1 MINICL
7 DKRAVKKRYKTLQD
21 KYTASEEALDHA
33 IYSWANANE
42 KKVSKEGIDIDSAE
56 LEDYLDRYFKIK
68 SDNTFTDKKSYERAL
83 KIFNSI
89 TKTEW
94 NSKEK
99 ATIRY
104 NKYVEVFGEE
114 NTVMYKTSKGTTIVR
129 LAEPMQSPKLEMQS
143 IKEKAIAN
151 GTFMKAPNGNP
162 TNLTERQ
169 WLQVR
174 TKAFK
179 NWFGDW
185 EIFNK
190 INPYNT
196 NIKLGNPE
204 ADLSSVDADG
214 FGTIIPVYKNESYIG
229 EIAINNTYKHGD
241 FVINGNYVSM
251 SEVGDSVELEEEHRG
266 KGYGK
271 AMYFEFAK
279 QIANKGKI
287 LRSATDSS
295 RTPASTRVWES
306 LVRDG
311 YAKRINNRYEIIN
324 SSLSEASKVV
334 DENGEPLV
342 VYHSTTKE
350 FNTFDLSKS
359 KRGEAIWFKPWKDSS
374 RFGTKL
380 ISIITRSK
388 DMPVFLNIKNPSIID
403 KKHGAKSG
411 DIYTKNGINK
421 HLTSNN
427 DGAIGYSNILVNK
440 EDLNISNIRNKDGVE
455 IVVFNPN
462 QIKSATNNTGEFSRS
477 NDDINLY
484 EDDFFNDDTHPSQF
498 PQVDSSLKKGKTYSI
513 DKLEELFNA
522 YNTDKEQRQ
531 LSEKIFKVAKRL
543 GFKVSFLEELG
554 FGKGGLQD
562 GDVIK
567 IARITTLERN
577 KEKLPDVILHEVIH
591 GVSSYVI
598 DAYKNGELKD
608 QNLIE
613 AAQILSDAYNTLKND
628 ESLVGEYGIKNEKEM
643 LAEMAN
649 PKFREKL
656 KAINIWTRIKEAIK
670 KIFSINSSNLT
681 ADKALSTALDK
692 MLDNYDVNLF
702 EDYSRTKDYNTED
715 FNFYEQKDIKKS
727 GKGKA
732 PSRNSKLFV
741 DTTPKLKGKMS
752 FAFGNQ
758 RANGVTATTTLEAI
772 KRGERTATTRYTS
785 HGHIDY
791 WKQAKVG
798 DVIEFSDQ
806 NGEKVL
812 VRVTKELHQLPKSTT
827 AEEWSSKEGW
837 DTSRFEQSV
846 RPKIERGEAYQ
857 MEFEYIDQSKQARA
871 LADILNSEESEKSAE
886 EELDEILGAE
896 EEDVVE
902 KAVEK
907 LNNVRKEFESK
918 IKFDSKTH
926 TYIVYDSAEDKKSD
940 TGGHRAISVTQ
951 YLYGKKDIGAWGVPS
966 SALGNTNDAIIRDF
980 FHNSLKKSYPNLN
993 STQLRNFV
1001 EDLEQLRDYLK
1012 SVHGENCRII
1022 TEEFPIAGRYTVMVK
1037 GKPEV
1042 RYLAGTMD
1050 MIVIDEN
1057 GKYWGYDMKAKRSGV
1072 KSKDRENYGN
1082 QLGLY
1087 GSIFSPYGI
1096 DFEGTRLIH
1105 SSVWYEAPDASDY
1118 RVDDKGQLYDGE
1130 KKIQSVK
1137 GYQAPRLVLTDE
1149 GEVGSNTI
1157 IPVKLDETNK
1167 KMTIEMES
1175 LSSEDKDL
1183 AEEEFGSEVT
1193 TQSSSITYGKG
1204 KESAKSGLYNPIL
1217 SASERKFLADQV
1229 MQQLSFIV
1237 THLQTAPEANN
1248 YYFPDGRFAGIDFT
1262 SMSREDICNVRKGV
1276 GVAELLNIVKERI
1289 IEEALVNAADENIER
1304 KLWIA
1309 YKYFNDLKN
1318 EGYSKLITLEG
1329 VPVVNMAKDEKVIE
1343 DTGDEGI
1350 VDDNDTGS
1358 LEEKE
1363 REYYQLGQRQISAK
1377 SSLSK
1382 EIRRM
1387 FERLKVLD
1395 KNGNTVKDSFG
1406 FGLDTFVDANI
1417 AVNNIFNWCQDCTT
1431 IEEMEEI
1438 LVEKAESNP
1447 YLNTILEKIQD
1458 EPIRSLFFRNFRKD
1472 STIYSIVRS
1481 EVDSDGNIVYSVHT
1495 INTKGATETIM
1506 KNLSVA
1512 FQTGGMQHLII
1523 TRDDVEGKGR
1533 VNTKSVEA
1541 ILAEKEAIAKR
1552 IHDAFASKKRLARVL
1567 EKESANIASLLNKLG
1582 VQVMAKTVL
1591 ATINGDTKVS
1601 NMSAAKSLQLLNK
1614 AGYIAQTLLDHK
1626 DARDYN
1632 PMLKEQKEGN
1642 TYNTYKDMVSILEK
1656 NIEDSIEASTYEN
1669 GKMYYSFVTPSY
1681 MGKLVTNLKNAIG
1694 DEKKFKAFLKENYS
1708 DYRWFYDRSA
1718 PEGQKWN
1725 NTWLQQLAENPK
1737 MRQMLEHKVQL
1748 SFGKTPYNELSEL
1761 GYTMSLMQEYF
1772 YDKGGKWAW
1781 YRLPI
1786 LANKPS
1792 SEFVR
1797 FVRYSGKNYKR
1808 DIKKGLKKVFNQ
1820 EILRIQTVLERAVLS
1835 ADSGINKIGSY
1846 DIDLKTLEKYLGRK
1860 KSKALASRIRNKEI
1874 TKDDLVDIMKAM
1886 STKNKHSGAEFRFL
1900 EMLNNEFSKK
1910 SDKTSK
1916 KPDLGQMIVD
1926 KINDKAVDENKLDEL
1941 LIGTNSAR
1949 NEDGAI
1955 DEYMKSIVEREFEQW
1970 ESIGLFESDVVEKKD
1985 KKGNVTSRTEKYKY
1999 LHQLGDNLD
2008 EIKGKLTE
2016 YIWNDM
2022 FATINI
2028 IQLTVTDLAYYKN
2041 MEDFQKRYAQVHSPA
2056 LRLNTTAEYN
2066 GVRVSD
2072 GKARTI
2078 YIKDYEVKSEII
2090 PCVREIF
2097 DRKIA
2102 SITSPSEKK
2111 QMMKMRDLIL
2121 SSFERVNVTDA
2132 QGYSSPT
2139 SYRKKM
2145 IMAGSWDETMEKA
2158 YQRIAKGEY
2167 NVNDLGVVWQPLKPF
2182 VYSQIRKTTGVSK
2195 MSEIKVPVQN
2205 KNSEYM
2211 LLLADALMRGAGRQS
2226 TLGAIFDFMEES
2238 HLERDE
2244 KGNPIKGTYRQDGI
2258 DTVQFESAVKSGLMG
2273 VIDINDMS
2281 YKKIKDTLESA
2292 VYYSSDK
2299 QASTDNDMDRYNDQF
2314 VHTIPFED
2322 YGIQQEVPAH
2332 LVDHMQAMG
2341 SQVRILS
2348 ISDISEGARFQV
2360 HNQKGTWDREHLI
2373 ERYQELHAQNII
2385 ESFEELA
2392 RDLNL
2397 KDKKGKPIT
2406 NRKLRNKALSEIM
2419 IDAIK
2424 KDQRYGADL
2433 MRACSLDKNG
2443 EFIVPPN
2450 DPIQSQRIQQLI
2462 NSIIKSRINK
2472 QKVQGGPVVQASVFG
2487 MSDDLHIVFNDKNG
2501 KPLIPRSR
2509 KNNESNEEYQKYLQD
2524 FYEEVSKNQ
2533 GSLAYMEV
2541 YMPIPSEELEK
2552 ALTKEDGSIMDID
2565 EAVSKGIIPE
2575 EMLKAIG
2582 YRIPTED
2589 KYSMI
2594 PMKIKG
2600 FLPKAAGEALM
2611 MPREIT
2617 LLTGSDFDIDKIYV
2631 MLKEFTHKKVD
2642 IKRFTKAVLS
2652 SYAKKK
2658 TKAEVRRDTDAITT
2672 WIKELDSKG
2681 KISTKFAGKHMPVL
2695 QRQIEAIWEQRSKD
2709 YQYFMEKNVGN
2720 LGRENTSTRNNEIFD
2735 IQWAVLTNEDTMSK
2749 MFNPG
2754 SFDVQKKSA
2763 RIIKALKAG
2772 VDKSYKELAAM
2783 SLEELDTLSAST
2795 TGNIIFST
2803 TQVAFHKQNMTA
2815 GKLIGIFANNN
2826 TSHAFLSMQ
2835 HIHLNLSPEE
2845 AFTIDGHTVSESENN
2860 ELDRQKAFDGSLI
2873 SKNIAGFLAASVDA
2887 VKDPVLN
2894 FMNLNTFTA
2903 GPAMV
2908 LARLGFDSDSIGL
2921 LLTQPIIE
2929 KVAREYFRQ
2938 NNDGYVSVEDII
2950 KQELDNTFTNWERM
2964 EQNVSAID
2972 FTKEALANSISEGIV
2987 DNEDQ
2992 AMVLLLFKRLAG
3004 IAKNVNTLTFLTKFN
3019 SVSNAVGP
3027 TIADTLVMRE
3037 RFNKFLQLME
3047 SDKKPF
3053 SDNAVHVIDNSPI
3066 LSAFYETTV
3075 GDRGASRLIFEPY
3088 FPQYSPK
3095 FTELL
3100 SLMRETTKAQLDAKT
3115 INKLVNDF
3123 TLYKLTIGENP
3134 IINSNPE
3141 QRNRFINNFVKE
3153 FKKRAEGI
3161 VDNEL
3166 INIISAEPSSKR
3178 CPVPV
3183 LNARTGGFNADMQE
3197 RIKAAWSTLME
3208 NPETFD
3214 LGRDL
3219 FIYNLYRNGFT
3230 FSPKTFLHLA
3240 SVDTKLAMGEYIDAV
3255 ADPRFNDDSV
3265 SLAEF
3270 LLMFRRN
3277 HAGESKIVPTLK
3289 LNKSKGGT
3297 RISAT
3302 TNGRGKIELTI
3313 SYDKRKVGLEGI
3325 IANKKPT
3332 STVFAPVIEYNGKLY
3347 YTEKYEISGSTG
3359 SVTYV
3364 ETSPLGNT
3372 NNFLEYNANES
3383 AVDMTSVLGKKT
3395 KKAKESADSEGDS
3408 RSDDSVNHDDDQ
3420 GELTEEEMKYLF
3432 DEGPLSRYAKEVI
3445 GIAKTEGDE
3454 AATTRTVELMEKFVA
3469 ETNKKKAKEKV
3480 EEILKRFCK

>member
-7 DKRAVKKRYKTLQD
+7 DKRAVKKRYKALQD

-114 NTVMYKTSKGTTIVR
+114 NAVMYSTPEGKTVVRAAKPVFQKEEASNKESRVNLQKLLNSGHAIIFGHPAIGKTYAIEGEHKGRFIDWDVEYNSKRDKWIEEHSGTKKGTAEYKKARNEYLIYPENHPDYIEFLTKEWERVKKKAKKEGKVLLASPHTLLKLFPSDFDYIINVSDSDFMARNMARGGDEVGSGLWKKGINSTIR
-129 LAEPMQSPKLEMQS
+129 ENRDIPLYTMETGEFLSDLLKPESRDKLKQGS
-143 IKEKAIAN
+143 KSQNKRGKASKIS
-151 GTFMKAPNGNP
+151 
-162 TNLTERQ
+162 
-169 WLQVR
+169 WSR
-174 TKAFK
+174 TSDNSYEVSTAGDKRFSALNAKFK
-179 NWFGDW
+179 
-185 EIFNK
+185 
-190 INPYNT
+190 P
-196 NIKLGNPE
+196 
-204 ADLSSVDADG
+204 
-214 FGTIIPVYKNESYIG
+214 GTII
-229 EIAINNTYKHGD
+229 
-241 FVINGNYVSM
+241 
-251 SEVGDSVELEEEHRG
+251 
-266 KGYGK
+266 
-271 AMYFEFAK
+271 
-279 QIANKGKI
+279 
-287 LRSATDSS
+287 
-295 RTPASTRVWES
+295 
-306 LVRDG
+306 
-311 YAKRINNRYEIIN
+311 
-324 SSLSEASKVV
+324 
-334 DENGEPLV
+334 
-342 VYHSTTKE
+342 
-350 FNTFDLSKS
+350 
-359 KRGEAIWFKPWKDSS
+359 
-374 RFGTKL
+374 
-380 ISIITRSK
+380 
-388 DMPVFLNIKNPSIID
+388 
-403 KKHGAKSG
+403 
-411 DIYTKNGINK
+411 
-421 HLTSNN
+421 
-427 DGAIGYSNILVNK
+427 
-440 EDLNISNIRNKDGVE
+440 DGV
-455 IVVFNPN
+455 
-462 QIKSATNNTGEFSRS
+462 
-477 NDDINLY
+477 D
-484 EDDFFNDDTHPSQF
+484 
-498 PQVDSSLKKGKTYSI
+498 
-513 DKLEELFNA
+513 
-522 YNTDKEQRQ
+522 
-531 LSEKIFKVAKRL
+531 
-543 GFKVSFLEELG
+543 VSG
-554 FGKGGLQD
+554 M
-562 GDVIK
+562 
-567 IARITTLERN
+567 T
-577 KEKLPDVILHEVIH
+577 
-591 GVSSYVI
+591 
-598 DAYKNGELKD
+598 
-608 QNLIE
+608 IE
-613 AAQILSDAYNTLKND
+613 NVYQS
-628 ESLVGEYGIKNEKEM
+628 V
-643 LAEMAN
+643 
-649 PKFREKL
+649 
-656 KAINIWTRIKEAIK
+656 
-670 KIFSINSSNLT
+670 
-681 ADKALSTALDK
+681 
-692 MLDNYDVNLF
+692 
-702 EDYSRTKDYNTED
+702 
-715 FNFYEQKDIKKS
+715 IKKS

-732 PSRNSKLFV
+732 PSKDSKLYRTSVSSYTGNITPDANTIFVFGSNPEGRHGAGAAKVAREQFGAIYGQGEGLQGNAYALPTKDLRVKENNSLRSISPEQIIESIKKLYETARQNPDKQFKVAYRNTDRASLNGYTGLEMIDMFLKAGSIPTNIIFSKEWV
-741 DTTPKLKGKMS
+741 DTGKFNLS
-752 FAFGNQ
+752 KEA
-758 RANGVTATTTLEAI
+758 LEDFSYREGYLPLWQEWA
-772 KRGERTATTRYTS
+772 
-785 HGHIDY
+785 
-791 WKQAKVG
+791 KQNPEL
-798 DVIEFSDQ
+798 IEELREKSA
-806 NGEKVL
+806 GKVL
-812 VRVTKELHQLPKSTT
+812 TDKFASTRVS
-827 AEEWSSKEGW
+827 
-837 DTSRFEQSV
+837 
-846 RPKIERGEAYQ
+846 
-857 MEFEYIDQSKQARA
+857 QARA

-902 KAVEK
+902 KAEEK

-918 IKFDSKTH
+918 IKFDRKTH
-926 TYIVYDSAEDKKSD
+926 TYTVYDSAEDKKSD

-966 SALGNTNDAIIRDF
+966 SALGNTNDTIIRDF

-1072 KSKDRENYGN
+1072 KSEDRENYGN

-1217 SASERKFLADQV
+1217 SASERTFLANQV

-1262 SMSREDICNVRKGV
+1262 SMPREDIFNVKKGV

-1289 IEEALVNAADENIER
+1289 IEKALVNAADENIEK

-1329 VPVVNMAKDEKVIE
+1329 APVVNIAKDEKVIE

-1377 SSLSK
+1377 ASLSK

-1387 FERLKVLD
+1387 FGRLKVLD

-1406 FGLDTFVDANI
+1406 FGLDTFVDDDT
-1417 AVNNIFNWCQDCTT
+1417 AVNNILYWCNDCTT
-1431 IEEMEEI
+1431 IEEMEEV
-1438 LVEKAESNP
+1438 LAEKAESNP

-1458 EPIRSLFFRNFRKD
+1458 EPIRSLFFKNFRKD
-1472 STIYSIVRS
+1472 LTIYSIVRS

-1523 TRDDVEGKGR
+1523 TRDDVEGRGR

-1626 DARDYN
+1626 NLRDYN

-1642 TYNTYKDMVSILEK
+1642 TYNTYKDMVNILEK

-1846 DIDLKTLEKYLGRK
+1846 DIDLKTLEKYLGGK

-1999 LHQLGDNLD
+1999 LHQLGDNWD
-2008 EIKGKLTE
+2008 EISGKLTE
-2016 YIWNDM
+2016 YVWNDM
-2022 FATINI
+2022 FATINL

-2090 PCVREIF
+2090 PYVREIF

-2111 QMMKMRDLIL
+2111 QMMRMRDLIL
-2121 SSFERVNVTDA
+2121 SSFEKVNVTDA

-2273 VIDINDMS
+2273 VIDINDMP
-2281 YKKIKDTLESA
+2281 YNKIKDTLESA

-2373 ERYQELHAQNII
+2373 GRYQELHAQNII

-2397 KDKKGKPIT
+2397 KDKNGKLIT

-2487 MSDDLHIVFNDKNG
+2487 MSDDLHIVFKDKNG
-2501 KPLIPRSR
+2501 KLLIPRSR
-2509 KNNESNEEYQKYLQD
+2509 KNNESDEEYQKYLQG
-2524 FYEEVSKNQ
+2524 FHEEASKNQ
-2533 GSLAYMEV
+2533 SSLAYMEV

-2552 ALTKEDGSIMDID
+2552 ALTKEDGSIMDVD

-2658 TKAEVRRDTDAITT
+2658 TKAEVNRDTDAITT

-2763 RIIKALKAG
+2763 RIIKALRAG

-2783 SLEELDTLSAST
+2783 SLEDLDALSAST

-2938 NNDGYVSVEDII
+2938 SNDGYVSVEDII

-2964 EQNVSAID
+2964 EQNVPAID

-3037 RFNKFLQLME
+3037 RFNKFLQLMK

-3053 SDNAVHVIDNSPI
+3053 SDNAVHILDNSPSSSSSPKKPTSI

-3141 QRNRFINNFVKE
+3141 QRNRFISNFVKE

-3166 INIISAEPSSKR
+3166 INIISAEPSNKR

-3183 LNARTGGFNADMQE
+3183 LNARTGRFNADMQE

-3255 ADPRFNDDSV
+3255 ADPRFNDDRV

-3359 SVTYV
+3359 SITYV

-3469 ETNKKKAKEKV
+3469 ETNKKKAKAKV

>member
-42 KKVSKEGIDIDSAE
+42 KKVSKEGIDIDSSE

-68 SDNTFTDKKSYERAL
+68 SNNTFTDKKSYERAL

-114 NTVMYKTSKGTTIVR
+114 NAVMYSTPEGKTVVRAAKPVFQKEEASNKESRGKLKQGSKSQNKRGKTSKI
-129 LAEPMQSPKLEMQS
+129 SWS
-143 IKEKAIAN
+143 
-151 GTFMKAPNGNP
+151 
-162 TNLTERQ
+162 
-169 WLQVR
+169 R
-174 TKAFK
+174 TSDNSYEVSTAGDKRFSALNAKFK
-179 NWFGDW
+179 
-185 EIFNK
+185 
-190 INPYNT
+190 P
-196 NIKLGNPE
+196 
-204 ADLSSVDADG
+204 
-214 FGTIIPVYKNESYIG
+214 GTIIDGVDVGGRTIEDVYQSVIKKSRKGQAPAKDSKLYNESLKTK
-229 EIAINNTYKHGD
+229 EERED
-241 FVINGNYVSM
+241 FSYT
-251 SEVGDSVELEEEHRG
+251 E
-266 KGYGK
+266 GYLPLWQ
-271 AMYFEFAK
+271 EWAK
-279 QIANKGKI
+279 QNPELIQELREKSAGKV
-287 LRSATDSS
+287 LTDKF
-295 RTPASTRVWES
+295 ASTRVS
-306 LVRDG
+306 
-311 YAKRINNRYEIIN
+311 
-324 SSLSEASKVV
+324 
-334 DENGEPLV
+334 
-342 VYHSTTKE
+342 
-350 FNTFDLSKS
+350 
-359 KRGEAIWFKPWKDSS
+359 
-374 RFGTKL
+374 
-380 ISIITRSK
+380 
-388 DMPVFLNIKNPSIID
+388 
-403 KKHGAKSG
+403 
-411 DIYTKNGINK
+411 
-421 HLTSNN
+421 
-427 DGAIGYSNILVNK
+427 
-440 EDLNISNIRNKDGVE
+440 
-455 IVVFNPN
+455 
-462 QIKSATNNTGEFSRS
+462 
-477 NDDINLY
+477 
-484 EDDFFNDDTHPSQF
+484 
-498 PQVDSSLKKGKTYSI
+498 
-513 DKLEELFNA
+513 
-522 YNTDKEQRQ
+522 
-531 LSEKIFKVAKRL
+531 
-543 GFKVSFLEELG
+543 
-554 FGKGGLQD
+554 
-562 GDVIK
+562 
-567 IARITTLERN
+567 
-577 KEKLPDVILHEVIH
+577 
-591 GVSSYVI
+591 
-598 DAYKNGELKD
+598 
-608 QNLIE
+608 
-613 AAQILSDAYNTLKND
+613 
-628 ESLVGEYGIKNEKEM
+628 
-643 LAEMAN
+643 
-649 PKFREKL
+649 
-656 KAINIWTRIKEAIK
+656 
-670 KIFSINSSNLT
+670 
-681 ADKALSTALDK
+681 
-692 MLDNYDVNLF
+692 
-702 EDYSRTKDYNTED
+702 
-715 FNFYEQKDIKKS
+715 
-727 GKGKA
+727 
-732 PSRNSKLFV
+732 
-741 DTTPKLKGKMS
+741 
-752 FAFGNQ
+752 
-758 RANGVTATTTLEAI
+758 
-772 KRGERTATTRYTS
+772 
-785 HGHIDY
+785 
-791 WKQAKVG
+791 
-798 DVIEFSDQ
+798 
-806 NGEKVL
+806 
-812 VRVTKELHQLPKSTT
+812 
-827 AEEWSSKEGW
+827 
-837 DTSRFEQSV
+837 
-846 RPKIERGEAYQ
+846 
-857 MEFEYIDQSKQARA
+857 QARA

-966 SALGNTNDAIIRDF
+966 SALGNTNDTIIRDF

-1072 KSKDRENYGN
+1072 KSEDRENYGN

-1137 GYQAPRLVLTDE
+1137 GYQAPRLALTDE
-1149 GEVGSNTI
+1149 GEVGSNTV

-1204 KESAKSGLYNPIL
+1204 KESAKSGLYNPLL
-1217 SASERKFLADQV
+1217 SASERTFLANQV

-1237 THLQTAPEANN
+1237 THLQTAAEANN
-1248 YYFPDGRFAGIDFT
+1248 GENGYFSDGKFAGVDFT
-1262 SMSREDICNVRKGV
+1262 SMSREDIIKTVGV
-1276 GVAELLNIVKERI
+1276 GELFRLVKERI
-1289 IEEALVNAADENIER
+1289 LQEAMLNAADENIQT
-1304 KLWIA
+1304 KLEIA
-1309 YKYFNDLKN
+1309 YDYFNDLVN

-1329 VPVVNMAKDEKVIE
+1329 VTVVQTAEDENLIE
-1343 DTGDEGI
+1343 DTGDEGV
-1350 VDDNDTGS
+1350 VDDNDAGS

-1363 REYYQLGQRQISAK
+1363 REYWQLGQRQISAK

-1395 KNGNTVKDSFG
+1395 ENGNTVKDSFG
-1406 FGLDTFVDANI
+1406 FGLDTFVDANT
-1417 AVNNIFNWCQDCTT
+1417 AVNNILDWCKDCTT

-1438 LVEKAESNP
+1438 LAEKAESNP

-1458 EPIRSLFFRNFRKD
+1458 EPIRSLFFKNFRKD
-1472 STIYSIVRS
+1472 FTTYSIVRS

-1626 DARDYN
+1626 NVRDYN

-1748 SFGKTPYNELSEL
+1748 NFGKTPYNELSEL

-1797 FVRYSGKNYKR
+1797 FARYSGKNYKR

-1846 DIDLKTLEKYLGRK
+1846 DIDLKTLEKYLGEK

-1874 TKDDLVDIMKAM
+1874 TKNDLVDIMKAM

-1910 SDKTSK
+1910 SDKASK

-1999 LHQLGDNLD
+1999 LHQLGDNWD
-2008 EIKGKLTE
+2008 EIEGKLTE
-2016 YIWNDM
+2016 YVWNDM
-2022 FATINI
+2022 FATINL

-2090 PCVREIF
+2090 PHVREIF

-2111 QMMKMRDLIL
+2111 QMMRMRDLIL
-2121 SSFERVNVTDA
+2121 SSFEKVNVTDA

-2139 SYRKKM
+2139 AYRKKM
-2145 IMAGSWDETMEKA
+2145 VMAGSWDETMEKA

-2273 VIDINDMS
+2273 VIDINDMP

-2348 ISDISEGARFQV
+2348 ISDISDGARFQV

-2373 ERYQELHAQNII
+2373 ERYQELHAQNIRD
-2385 ESFEELA
+2385 SFEELA

-2397 KDKKGKPIT
+2397 KDKNGKPIT

-2487 MSDDLHIVFNDKNG
+2487 MSDDLHIIFNDKNG
-2501 KPLIPRSR
+2501 KPLRV
-2509 KNNESNEEYQKYLQD
+2509 KKATESDEEYQKYLS
-2524 FYEEVSKNQ
+2524 ENQ
-2533 GSLAYMEV
+2533 ASLSHMEV
-2541 YMPIPSEELEK
+2541 YMTIPSEELEK
-2552 ALTKEDGSIMDID
+2552 ALTKEDGSIMDVD

-2600 FLPKAAGEALM
+2600 FLPRAAGEALM

-2658 TKAEVRRDTDAITT
+2658 TKAEVNRDTEAITT

-2695 QRQIEAIWEQRSKD
+2695 QRQIEAIWEKRSKD

-2763 RIIKALKAG
+2763 RIIKALRAG

-2783 SLEELDTLSAST
+2783 SLEDLDALSAST

-3019 SVSNAVGP
+3019 SVTNAVGP

-3123 TLYKLTIGENP
+3123 ILYKLTIGENP

-3166 INIISAEPSSKR
+3166 INIISAEPSDKR

-3313 SYDKRKVGLEGI
+3313 SYDKRKAGLEGI

-3359 SVTYV
+3359 SITYV

-3408 RSDDSVNHDDDQ
+3408 RSDDSVNHDDDK

-3454 AATTRTVELMEKFVA
+3454 EATTRTVELMEKFVA
-3469 ETNKKKAKEKV
+3469 ETNKKKAKAKV

>member
-7 DKRAVKKRYKTLQD
+7 DKRAVKKRYKALQD

-114 NTVMYKTSKGTTIVR
+114 NAVMYSTPEGKTVVRAAKPVFQKEEASNKENRGKLKQESKSQNKRGKTSKI
-129 LAEPMQSPKLEMQS
+129 SWS
-143 IKEKAIAN
+143 
-151 GTFMKAPNGNP
+151 
-162 TNLTERQ
+162 
-169 WLQVR
+169 R
-174 TKAFK
+174 TSDNSYEVSTAGDKRFSALNAKFK
-179 NWFGDW
+179 
-185 EIFNK
+185 
-190 INPYNT
+190 P
-196 NIKLGNPE
+196 
-204 ADLSSVDADG
+204 
-214 FGTIIPVYKNESYIG
+214 GTIIDGVDVSGMTIENVYQSVIKKSRKGQAPSKDSKLYI
-229 EIAINNTYKHGD
+229 ETPKSNPFNI
-241 FVINGNYVSM
+241 S
-251 SEVGDSVELEEEHRG
+251 SVEE
-266 KGYGK
+266 
-271 AMYFEFAK
+271 
-279 QIANKGKI
+279 
-287 LRSATDSS
+287 
-295 RTPASTRVWES
+295 
-306 LVRDG
+306 
-311 YAKRINNRYEIIN
+311 
-324 SSLSEASKVV
+324 
-334 DENGEPLV
+334 
-342 VYHSTTKE
+342 
-350 FNTFDLSKS
+350 S
-359 KRGEAIWFKPWKDSS
+359 KRKQFAENTG
-374 RFGTKL
+374 
-380 ISIITRSK
+380 ISIDHIESPTDK
-388 DMPVFLNIKNPSIID
+388 DI
-403 KKHGAKSG
+403 
-411 DIYTKNGINK
+411 
-421 HLTSNN
+421 
-427 DGAIGYSNILVNK
+427 
-440 EDLNISNIRNKDGVE
+440 EDYQFTE
-455 IVVFNPN
+455 IVVVTSKGDRIQLAPGAGFQDLNNVVKASGIRGLIGINYLLENYLKKHPSEVNKFGGSVLSSYAKDVYGDKYDATKDNFQGEYSSYIKAISLSNKSKEEREDFSYTEGYLPLWKEWAKQNPELI
-462 QIKSATNNTGEFSRS
+462 QELREKSA
-477 NDDINLY
+477 
-484 EDDFFNDDTHPSQF
+484 
-498 PQVDSSLKKGKTYSI
+498 GKV
-513 DKLEELFNA
+513 L
-522 YNTDKEQRQ
+522 TDKFA
-531 LSEKIFKVAKRL
+531 STI
-543 GFKVSFLEELG
+543 VS
-554 FGKGGLQD
+554 
-562 GDVIK
+562 
-567 IARITTLERN
+567 
-577 KEKLPDVILHEVIH
+577 
-591 GVSSYVI
+591 
-598 DAYKNGELKD
+598 
-608 QNLIE
+608 
-613 AAQILSDAYNTLKND
+613 
-628 ESLVGEYGIKNEKEM
+628 
-643 LAEMAN
+643 
-649 PKFREKL
+649 
-656 KAINIWTRIKEAIK
+656 
-670 KIFSINSSNLT
+670 
-681 ADKALSTALDK
+681 
-692 MLDNYDVNLF
+692 
-702 EDYSRTKDYNTED
+702 
-715 FNFYEQKDIKKS
+715 
-727 GKGKA
+727 
-732 PSRNSKLFV
+732 
-741 DTTPKLKGKMS
+741 
-752 FAFGNQ
+752 
-758 RANGVTATTTLEAI
+758 
-772 KRGERTATTRYTS
+772 
-785 HGHIDY
+785 
-791 WKQAKVG
+791 
-798 DVIEFSDQ
+798 
-806 NGEKVL
+806 
-812 VRVTKELHQLPKSTT
+812 
-827 AEEWSSKEGW
+827 
-837 DTSRFEQSV
+837 
-846 RPKIERGEAYQ
+846 
-857 MEFEYIDQSKQARA
+857 QARA

-993 STQLRNFV
+993 SIQLRNFV
-1001 EDLEQLRDYLK
+1001 EDLEQLRDYFK

-1072 KSKDRENYGN
+1072 KSEDRENYGN

-1204 KESAKSGLYNPIL
+1204 KESAKSGLYDPIL

-1262 SMSREDICNVRKGV
+1262 SMSREDIFNVKNGV
-1276 GVAELLNIVKERI
+1276 GVAELLNIVKERV
-1289 IEEALVNAADENIER
+1289 IEEALVNAADENIEK

-1329 VPVVNMAKDEKVIE
+1329 VPVVNIAKDEKVIE
-1343 DTGDEGI
+1343 DIGDEGI
-1350 VDDNDTGS
+1350 VDGNDAGS

-1363 REYYQLGQRQISAK
+1363 REYWQLGQRQISAK

-1406 FGLDTFVDANI
+1406 FGLDTFVDANT
-1417 AVNNIFNWCQDCTT
+1417 AVNNILDWCQDCTT

-1458 EPIRSLFFRNFRKD
+1458 EPIRSLFFKNFRKD
-1472 STIYSIVRS
+1472 FTIYSIVRS

-1552 IHDAFASKKRLARVL
+1552 IHDAFASKRRLARVL

-1626 DARDYN
+1626 NLRDYN

-1681 MGKLVTNLKNAIG
+1681 MGKLITNLKNAIG

-1725 NTWLQQLAENPK
+1725 NIWLQQLAENPK

-1748 SFGKTPYNELSEL
+1748 NFGKTPYNELSEL

-1846 DIDLKTLEKYLGRK
+1846 DIDLKTLEKYLGGK

-1999 LHQLGDNLD
+1999 LHQLGDNWD

-2016 YIWNDM
+2016 YVWNDM

-2090 PCVREIF
+2090 PNVREIF

-2102 SITSPSEKK
+2102 SITNPSEKK
-2111 QMMKMRDLIL
+2111 QMMRMRDLIL

-2145 IMAGSWDETMEKA
+2145 IMAGLWDETMEKA

-2487 MSDDLHIVFNDKNG
+2487 ISDDLHIVFNDKNG

-2541 YMPIPSEELEK
+2541 YMSIPSEELEK

-2783 SLEELDTLSAST
+2783 SLEELDALSAST

-3053 SDNAVHVIDNSPI
+3053 SDNAVHIFDSSPSSSSSSKKPSTI

-3166 INIISAEPSSKR
+3166 INIISAEPSNKR

-3255 ADPRFNDDSV
+3255 ADPRFNDDRV

-3395 KKAKESADSEGDS
+3395 KKAKESADSEGNS

-3469 ETNKKKAKEKV
+3469 ETNKKKAKAKV

>member
-114 NTVMYKTSKGTTIVR
+114 NAVMYSTPEGKTVVRAAKPVFQKEEASNKESRVNLQKLLNSGHAIIFGHPAIGKTYAIEGEHKGRFIDWDVEYNSKRDKWIEEHSGTKKGTAEYKKARNEYLIYPENHPDYIEFLTKEWERVKKKAKKEGKVLLASPHTLLKLFPSDFDYIINVSDSDFMARNMARGGDEVGSGLWKKGINSTIRENRDIPLYTMETGEFLSDLLKPESRGKLNQGSKSQNKRGKTSKI
-129 LAEPMQSPKLEMQS
+129 SWS
-143 IKEKAIAN
+143 
-151 GTFMKAPNGNP
+151 
-162 TNLTERQ
+162 
-169 WLQVR
+169 R
-174 TKAFK
+174 TSDNSYEVSTAGDKRFSALNAKFK
-179 NWFGDW
+179 
-185 EIFNK
+185 
-190 INPYNT
+190 P
-196 NIKLGNPE
+196 
-204 ADLSSVDADG
+204 
-214 FGTIIPVYKNESYIG
+214 GTIIDGVDVSGMTIENVYQSVIKKSRKGQAPSKDSKLNLLNPDNFSTTFRNFPEGVINVFYNADDKVPRVIFKTPNG
-229 EIAINNTYKHGD
+229 EIGQITYENKWRISRKQKNSKGEDVFYGEMMSPEDIDKVVSRFIPNKFREYVESGQINKDNLKDFQDNKGRVQQFFRENYNIHLINEYFFEKGKHETFED
-241 FVINGNYVSM
+241 FFYY
-251 SEVGDSVELEEEHRG
+251 E
-266 KGYGK
+266 GYLPLWQ
-271 AMYFEFAK
+271 EWAK
-279 QIANKGKI
+279 QNPELIEELREKSAGKV
-287 LRSATDSS
+287 LTDKF
-295 RTPASTRVWES
+295 ASTRVS
-306 LVRDG
+306 
-311 YAKRINNRYEIIN
+311 
-324 SSLSEASKVV
+324 
-334 DENGEPLV
+334 
-342 VYHSTTKE
+342 
-350 FNTFDLSKS
+350 
-359 KRGEAIWFKPWKDSS
+359 
-374 RFGTKL
+374 
-380 ISIITRSK
+380 
-388 DMPVFLNIKNPSIID
+388 
-403 KKHGAKSG
+403 
-411 DIYTKNGINK
+411 
-421 HLTSNN
+421 
-427 DGAIGYSNILVNK
+427 
-440 EDLNISNIRNKDGVE
+440 
-455 IVVFNPN
+455 
-462 QIKSATNNTGEFSRS
+462 
-477 NDDINLY
+477 
-484 EDDFFNDDTHPSQF
+484 
-498 PQVDSSLKKGKTYSI
+498 
-513 DKLEELFNA
+513 
-522 YNTDKEQRQ
+522 
-531 LSEKIFKVAKRL
+531 
-543 GFKVSFLEELG
+543 
-554 FGKGGLQD
+554 
-562 GDVIK
+562 
-567 IARITTLERN
+567 
-577 KEKLPDVILHEVIH
+577 
-591 GVSSYVI
+591 
-598 DAYKNGELKD
+598 
-608 QNLIE
+608 
-613 AAQILSDAYNTLKND
+613 
-628 ESLVGEYGIKNEKEM
+628 
-643 LAEMAN
+643 
-649 PKFREKL
+649 
-656 KAINIWTRIKEAIK
+656 
-670 KIFSINSSNLT
+670 
-681 ADKALSTALDK
+681 
-692 MLDNYDVNLF
+692 
-702 EDYSRTKDYNTED
+702 
-715 FNFYEQKDIKKS
+715 
-727 GKGKA
+727 
-732 PSRNSKLFV
+732 
-741 DTTPKLKGKMS
+741 
-752 FAFGNQ
+752 
-758 RANGVTATTTLEAI
+758 
-772 KRGERTATTRYTS
+772 
-785 HGHIDY
+785 
-791 WKQAKVG
+791 
-798 DVIEFSDQ
+798 
-806 NGEKVL
+806 
-812 VRVTKELHQLPKSTT
+812 
-827 AEEWSSKEGW
+827 
-837 DTSRFEQSV
+837 
-846 RPKIERGEAYQ
+846 
-857 MEFEYIDQSKQARA
+857 QARA

-902 KAVEK
+902 KAEEK

-918 IKFDSKTH
+918 IKFDRKTH
-926 TYIVYDSAEDKKSD
+926 TYTVYDSAEDKKSD

-966 SALGNTNDAIIRDF
+966 NALGNTNDTIIRDF

-1001 EDLEQLRDYLK
+1001 EDLEQLRDYFK
-1012 SVHGENCRII
+1012 SVHGKNCRII

-1072 KSKDRENYGN
+1072 KSEDRENYGN

-1105 SSVWYEAPDASDY
+1105 SSVWYEAPNASDY

-1137 GYQAPRLVLTDE
+1137 GYQAPRLVLTDK

-1217 SASERKFLADQV
+1217 SASERIFLADQV

-1262 SMSREDICNVRKGV
+1262 SMPREDIFNVKKGV
-1276 GVAELLNIVKERI
+1276 GVAELLNIVKERV
-1289 IEEALVNAADENIER
+1289 IEKALVNAADENIEK

-1318 EGYSKLITLEG
+1318 EGYSKLITLESA
-1329 VPVVNMAKDEKVIE
+1329 PVVNIAKDEKVIE

-1382 EIRRM
+1382 EIKRM
-1387 FERLKVLD
+1387 FGRLKVLD
-1395 KNGNTVKDSFG
+1395 KNGNTVKDRFG
-1406 FGLDTFVDANI
+1406 FGLDTFVDADT
-1417 AVNNIFNWCQDCTT
+1417 AVNNILDWCNDCTT

-1438 LVEKAESNP
+1438 LAEKAEINP

-1458 EPIRSLFFRNFRKD
+1458 EPIRSLFFKNFRKD
-1472 STIYSIVRS
+1472 LTIYSIVRS
-1481 EVDSDGNIVYSVHT
+1481 EVDSDGNIVYSVHI

-1552 IHDAFASKKRLARVL
+1552 VHDAFASKRRLARVL

-1748 SFGKTPYNELSEL
+1748 NFGKTPYNELSEL

-1797 FVRYSGKNYKR
+1797 FTRYSGKNYKR

-1999 LHQLGDNLD
+1999 LHQLGDNWD

-2016 YIWNDM
+2016 YVWNDM
-2022 FATINI
+2022 FATINL

-2090 PCVREIF
+2090 PYVREIF

-2102 SITSPSEKK
+2102 SITSPYEKK
-2111 QMMKMRDLIL
+2111 QMMRMRDLIL
-2121 SSFERVNVTDA
+2121 SSFEKVNVTDA

-2195 MSEIKVPVQN
+2195 MSEIKVPVNN

-2273 VIDINDMS
+2273 VIDINDMP
-2281 YKKIKDTLESA
+2281 YNKIKDTLESA

-2373 ERYQELHAQNII
+2373 ERYQELHAKNIMD
-2385 ESFEELA
+2385 SFEELA

-2397 KDKKGKPIT
+2397 KDKNGKPIT

-2433 MRACSLDKNG
+2433 MRACSLYKNG

-2450 DPIQSQRIQQLI
+2450 DPIQSQRVQQLI

-2487 MSDDLHIVFNDKNG
+2487 MSDDLHIVFKDKNG
-2501 KPLIPRSR
+2501 KLLIPRSR
-2509 KNNESNEEYQKYLQD
+2509 KNNESDEEYQKYLQG
-2524 FYEEVSKNQ
+2524 FHEKASKNQ
-2533 GSLAYMEV
+2533 SSLAYMEV

-2552 ALTKEDGSIMDID
+2552 ALTKEDGSIMDVD

-2658 TKAEVRRDTDAITT
+2658 TKAEVNRDTDAITT

-2695 QRQIEAIWEQRSKD
+2695 QRQIEAIWEKRSKD

-2763 RIIKALKAG
+2763 RIIKALRAG
-2772 VDKSYKELAAM
+2772 VNKSYKELAAM
-2783 SLEELDTLSAST
+2783 SLEELDALSAST

-3019 SVSNAVGP
+3019 SVTNAVGP

-3053 SDNAVHVIDNSPI
+3053 SDNAVHILDNSPI

-3166 INIISAEPSSKR
+3166 INIISAEPSNKR

-3265 SLAEF
+3265 NLAEF

-3359 SVTYV
+3359 SVTYI

>member
-89 TKTEW
+89 TKIEW

-114 NTVMYKTSKGTTIVR
+114 NAVMYSTPEGKTVVRAAKPVFQKEEASNKESRVNLQKLLNSGHAIIFGHPAIGKTYAIEGEHKGRFIDWDVEYNSKRDKWIEEHSGTKKGTAEYKKARNEYLIYPENHPDYIEFLTKEWERVKKKAKKEGKVLLASPHTLLKLFPSDFDYIINVSDSDFMARNMARGGDEVGSGLWKKGINSTIR
-129 LAEPMQSPKLEMQS
+129 ENRDIPLYTMETGEFLSDLLKPEPSADKIS
-143 IKEKAIAN
+143 
-151 GTFMKAPNGNP
+151 
-162 TNLTERQ
+162 
-169 WLQVR
+169 WSR
-174 TKAFK
+174 TSDNSYEVSTAGDKRFSALNAKFK
-179 NWFGDW
+179 
-185 EIFNK
+185 
-190 INPYNT
+190 P
-196 NIKLGNPE
+196 
-204 ADLSSVDADG
+204 
-214 FGTIIPVYKNESYIG
+214 GTII
-229 EIAINNTYKHGD
+229 
-241 FVINGNYVSM
+241 
-251 SEVGDSVELEEEHRG
+251 
-266 KGYGK
+266 
-271 AMYFEFAK
+271 
-279 QIANKGKI
+279 
-287 LRSATDSS
+287 
-295 RTPASTRVWES
+295 
-306 LVRDG
+306 
-311 YAKRINNRYEIIN
+311 
-324 SSLSEASKVV
+324 
-334 DENGEPLV
+334 
-342 VYHSTTKE
+342 
-350 FNTFDLSKS
+350 
-359 KRGEAIWFKPWKDSS
+359 
-374 RFGTKL
+374 
-380 ISIITRSK
+380 
-388 DMPVFLNIKNPSIID
+388 
-403 KKHGAKSG
+403 
-411 DIYTKNGINK
+411 
-421 HLTSNN
+421 
-427 DGAIGYSNILVNK
+427 
-440 EDLNISNIRNKDGVE
+440 DGV
-455 IVVFNPN
+455 
-462 QIKSATNNTGEFSRS
+462 
-477 NDDINLY
+477 D
-484 EDDFFNDDTHPSQF
+484 
-498 PQVDSSLKKGKTYSI
+498 
-513 DKLEELFNA
+513 
-522 YNTDKEQRQ
+522 
-531 LSEKIFKVAKRL
+531 
-543 GFKVSFLEELG
+543 VSG
-554 FGKGGLQD
+554 M
-562 GDVIK
+562 
-567 IARITTLERN
+567 T
-577 KEKLPDVILHEVIH
+577 
-591 GVSSYVI
+591 
-598 DAYKNGELKD
+598 
-608 QNLIE
+608 IE
-613 AAQILSDAYNTLKND
+613 NVYQS
-628 ESLVGEYGIKNEKEM
+628 V
-643 LAEMAN
+643 
-649 PKFREKL
+649 
-656 KAINIWTRIKEAIK
+656 
-670 KIFSINSSNLT
+670 
-681 ADKALSTALDK
+681 
-692 MLDNYDVNLF
+692 
-702 EDYSRTKDYNTED
+702 
-715 FNFYEQKDIKKS
+715 IKKS

-732 PSRNSKLFV
+732 PSKDSKLYNESL
-741 DTTPKLKGKMS
+741 TTK
-752 FAFGNQ
+752 
-758 RANGVTATTTLEAI
+758 
-772 KRGERTATTRYTS
+772 GEREDFSYREGYLPLWQEWAR
-785 HGHIDY
+785 
-791 WKQAKVG
+791 QNPEL
-798 DVIEFSDQ
+798 IEELREKSA
-806 NGEKVL
+806 GKVL
-812 VRVTKELHQLPKSTT
+812 TDKFASTRVS
-827 AEEWSSKEGW
+827 
-837 DTSRFEQSV
+837 
-846 RPKIERGEAYQ
+846 
-857 MEFEYIDQSKQARA
+857 QARA

-966 SALGNTNDAIIRDF
+966 SALGNTNDTIIRDF

-1072 KSKDRENYGN
+1072 KSEDRENYGN

-1137 GYQAPRLVLTDE
+1137 GYQAPRLVLTDK
-1149 GEVGSNTI
+1149 GEVGSNTV

-1204 KESAKSGLYNPIL
+1204 KESAKSGLYDPIL
-1217 SASERKFLADQV
+1217 SASERTFLANQV

-1262 SMSREDICNVRKGV
+1262 SMSREDIFNVKKGV

-1309 YKYFNDLKN
+1309 YKHFNDLKN

-1329 VPVVNMAKDEKVIE
+1329 VPVVNIAKDEKVIE
-1343 DTGDEGI
+1343 DTGDEGV
-1350 VDDNDTGS
+1350 VDDNDAGS

-1363 REYYQLGQRQISAK
+1363 REYWQLGQRQISAK

-1395 KNGNTVKDSFG
+1395 ENGNTVKDSFG
-1406 FGLDTFVDANI
+1406 FGLDTFVDANT
-1417 AVNNIFNWCQDCTT
+1417 AVNNILDWCKDCTT

-1438 LVEKAESNP
+1438 LAEKAESNP

-1458 EPIRSLFFRNFRKD
+1458 EPIRSLFFKNFRKD
-1472 STIYSIVRS
+1472 FTTYSIVRS

-1552 IHDAFASKKRLARVL
+1552 IHDAFASKKRLTRVL

-1591 ATINGDTKVS
+1591 ATISGDTKVS

-1626 DARDYN
+1626 NVRDYN

-1748 SFGKTPYNELSEL
+1748 NFGKTPYNELSEL

-1846 DIDLKTLEKYLGRK
+1846 DIDLKTLEKYLGEK

-1874 TKDDLVDIMKAM
+1874 TKNDLVDIMKAM

-1910 SDKTSK
+1910 SDKASK

-1999 LHQLGDNLD
+1999 LHQLGDNWD

-2016 YIWNDM
+2016 YVWNDM
-2022 FATINI
+2022 FATINL

-2090 PCVREIF
+2090 PHVREIF

-2102 SITSPSEKK
+2102 SITNPSEKK
-2111 QMMKMRDLIL
+2111 QMMRMRDLIL
-2121 SSFERVNVTDA
+2121 SSFEKVNVTDA

-2139 SYRKKM
+2139 AYRKKM

-2273 VIDINDMS
+2273 VIDVNDMP

-2348 ISDISEGARFQV
+2348 ISDISDGARFQV

-2373 ERYQELHAQNII
+2373 ERYQELHAQNIRD
-2385 ESFEELA
+2385 SFEELA

-2397 KDKKGKPIT
+2397 KDKNGKPIT

-2487 MSDDLHIVFNDKNG
+2487 MSDDLHIIFNDKNG
-2501 KPLIPRSR
+2501 KPLRV
-2509 KNNESNEEYQKYLQD
+2509 KKATESDEEYQKYLS
-2524 FYEEVSKNQ
+2524 ENQ
-2533 GSLAYMEV
+2533 ASLSHMEV

-2552 ALTKEDGSIMDID
+2552 ALTKEDGSIMDVD

-2600 FLPKAAGEALM
+2600 FLPRAAGEALM

-2658 TKAEVRRDTDAITT
+2658 TKAEVNRDTEAITT

-2695 QRQIEAIWEQRSKD
+2695 QRQIEAIWEKRSKD
-2709 YQYFMEKNVGN
+2709 YQYFMEKTVGN
-2720 LGRENTSTRNNEIFD
+2720 LGIENTSTRNNEIFD

-2763 RIIKALKAG
+2763 RIIKALRAG
-2772 VDKSYKELAAM
+2772 VDKSYKELSAM
-2783 SLEELDTLSAST
+2783 SLEDLDALSAST

-2972 FTKEALANSISEGIV
+2972 FTKETLANSISEGIV

-3019 SVSNAVGP
+3019 SVTNAVGP

-3123 TLYKLTIGENP
+3123 ILYKLTIGENP

-3166 INIISAEPSSKR
+3166 INIISAEPSDKR

-3255 ADPRFNDDSV
+3255 ADTRFNDDSV

-3313 SYDKRKVGLEGI
+3313 SYDKRKAGLEGI

-3469 ETNKKKAKEKV
+3469 ETNKKKAKAKV

>member
-7 DKRAVKKRYKTLQD
+7 DKRAVKKRYKALQD

-151 GTFMKAPNGNP
+151 NTFMKAPNGKP
-162 TNLTERQ
+162 TNLNEKQ

-174 TKAFK
+174 TKTFK
-179 NWFGDW
+179 DWFGDW
-185 EIFNK
+185 EN
-190 INPYNT
+190 NP
-196 NIKLGNPE
+196 
-204 ADLSSVDADG
+204 
-214 FGTIIPVYKNESYIG
+214 
-229 EIAINNTYKHGD
+229 
-241 FVINGNYVSM
+241 
-251 SEVGDSVELEEEHRG
+251 
-266 KGYGK
+266 
-271 AMYFEFAK
+271 
-279 QIANKGKI
+279 
-287 LRSATDSS
+287 
-295 RTPASTRVWES
+295 
-306 LVRDG
+306 
-311 YAKRINNRYEIIN
+311 
-324 SSLSEASKVV
+324 SEASKVV

-342 VYHSTTKE
+342 VYHYTDNENLTKFSTE
-350 FNTFDLSKS
+350 FDNYFSKT
-359 KRGEAIWFKPWKDSS
+359 G
-374 RFGTKL
+374 GTKKAIFFTTDNVVPGTEDNFL
-380 ISIITRSK
+380 TSRKAKLSL
-388 DMPVFLNIKNPSIID
+388 FLNIKNLETFNGTKDDLHKQGTSYREVVN
-403 KKHGAKSG
+403 KSSERDG
-411 DIYTKNGINK
+411 SENGIVFTGFDDNR
-421 HLTSNN
+421 
-427 DGAIGYSNILVNK
+427 K
-440 EDLNISNIRNKDGVE
+440 ENQTIY
-455 IVVFNPN
+455 IVHNPN
-462 QIKSATNNTGEFSRS
+462 QIKSATDNTGEFSRS

-715 FNFYEQKDIKKS
+715 FNFYEQKDPVTESYNKLMAVKEAFKS
-727 GKGKA
+727 
-732 PSRNSKLFV
+732 R
-741 DTTPKLKGKMS
+741 
-752 FAFGNQ
+752 
-758 RANGVTATTTLEAI
+758 
-772 KRGERTATTRYTS
+772 
-785 HGHIDY
+785 
-791 WKQAKVG
+791 
-798 DVIEFSDQ
+798 
-806 NGEKVL
+806 
-812 VRVTKELHQLPKSTT
+812 
-827 AEEWSSKEGW
+827 
-837 DTSRFEQSV
+837 
-846 RPKIERGEAYQ
+846 
-857 MEFEYIDQSKQARA
+857 
-871 LADILNSEESEKSAE
+871 
-886 EELDEILGAE
+886 
-896 EEDVVE
+896 
-902 KAVEK
+902 
-907 LNNVRKEFESK
+907 
-918 IKFDSKTH
+918 IKFDRKTH
-926 TYIVYDSAEDKKSD
+926 TYTVYDSAEDKKSD

-966 SALGNTNDAIIRDF
+966 SALGNTNDTIIRDF

-1072 KSKDRENYGN
+1072 KSEDRENYGN

-1096 DFEGTRLIH
+1096 EFEGTRLIH

-1137 GYQAPRLVLTDE
+1137 GYQAPRLALTDK

-1217 SASERKFLADQV
+1217 SASERTFLANQV

-1262 SMSREDICNVRKGV
+1262 SMSREDIFNVKKGV
-1276 GVAELLNIVKERI
+1276 GVAELLNIVKERV
-1289 IEEALVNAADENIER
+1289 IEEALVNAADENIEK

-1329 VPVVNMAKDEKVIE
+1329 VPVVNIAKDEKVIE
-1343 DTGDEGI
+1343 DTGDEGV
-1350 VDDNDTGS
+1350 VDDNDAGS

-1363 REYYQLGQRQISAK
+1363 REYWQLGQRQISAK

-1406 FGLDTFVDANI
+1406 FGLDTFVDANT
-1417 AVNNIFNWCQDCTT
+1417 AVNNILDWCNDCTT

-1438 LVEKAESNP
+1438 LAEKAESNP

-1458 EPIRSLFFRNFRKD
+1458 EPIRSLFFKNFRKD
-1472 STIYSIVRS
+1472 FTIYSIVRS

-1506 KNLSVA
+1506 KNLLVA

-1552 IHDAFASKKRLARVL
+1552 IHDAFASKRRLARVL

-1642 TYNTYKDMVSILEK
+1642 TYNTYKDMVNILEK

-1681 MGKLVTNLKNAIG
+1681 MGKLITNLKNAIG

-1748 SFGKTPYNELSEL
+1748 NFGKTPYNELSEL

-1999 LHQLGDNLD
+1999 LHQLGDNWD

-2016 YIWNDM
+2016 YVWNDM

-2090 PCVREIF
+2090 PNVREIF

-2111 QMMKMRDLIL
+2111 QMMRMRDLIL
-2121 SSFERVNVTDA
+2121 SSFEKVNVTDA

-2348 ISDISEGARFQV
+2348 ISDISDGARFQV

-2373 ERYQELHAQNII
+2373 ERYQELHAQNIMD
-2385 ESFEELA
+2385 SFEELA

-2443 EFIVPPN
+2443 EFIIPPN

-2509 KNNESNEEYQKYLQD
+2509 KNNESDEEYQKYLQD

-2652 SYAKKK
+2652 SYAKRK
-2658 TKAEVRRDTDAITT
+2658 TKAEVNRDTDAITT

-2695 QRQIEAIWEQRSKD
+2695 QRQIEAIWEKRSKD

-2763 RIIKALKAG
+2763 RIIKALRAG

-2783 SLEELDTLSAST
+2783 SLEELDALSAST

-2972 FTKEALANSISEGIV
+2972 FTKEALANGISEGIV

-3019 SVSNAVGP
+3019 SVTNAVGP

-3053 SDNAVHVIDNSPI
+3053 SDNAVHILDSSPSSSSSSKKPSTI

-3166 INIISAEPSSKR
+3166 INIISAEPSNKR

-3469 ETNKKKAKEKV
+3469 ETNKKKAKAKV